1 MIQVITIKNPFEN
14 RKKLREL
21 YWTGKELTAYVD
33 TDGMDIFVDG
43 HLVEQPDATIPPDGS
58 QIICTPHIAGKGLKR
73 ILGFAAMIALT
84 VYAGNVGG
92 GLWAKAGSFFAKG
105 AIGATLASGAV
116 MLLGGKLINAVFPQD
131 ISTPKWNDQ
140 ESSRSYGWDLPTP
153 STLAG
158 NCVGETYGECIPAAQ
173 LLEQHVETINN
184 KQYLNLLYCGGYGPV
199 DSIDKIRIDYTDIG
213 NFTGVQLET
222 RLGTN
227 DQKPISFF
235 HTTPLDQSVGLELDV
250 GASLVRTSDSALASS
265 LEVTLEWPAGL
276 YHINDDSNFGN
287 ATTKFRIEYRK
298 SGADTWTLD
307 KEYTE
312 TAATNEALRKSY
324 QINGL
329 EEGRYDVR
337 VTLLSKPSSSR
348 DQAMVQWTLLT
359 SYNNGVYTRPGK
371 VLVAMRI
378 LATNQLSGGVP
389 SVSWRQK
396 RSTVWVYNPNES
408 AYEQQP
414 ANNPIWAAYDI
425 MHQCRYFKNIN
436 TGEMEFVHYGC
447 SHENLD
453 PYYEQWKDAA
463 DYAFEMITNEN
474 GEKEHRYEF
483 DAFLDTAQKR
493 ITAAQKAAAV
503 GHAVIIAH
511 GRNYGIVVDRP
522 GHISQIFG
530 EGRTTVSSVKGS
542 FTSKEDRARAV
553 DVTYNDEHNDFKN
566 TMMTVRSPLYNKDTG
581 VDNTTQLTLFGV
593 KRRSQAYREAMTAL
607 ATSERQLQFIE
618 LQTDIDGIVAEYGD
632 IVGYNHAVS
641 RIGIASGRLVSVAAS
656 KVVLDKSVDL
666 NPTKT
671 YEIYIT
677 LSDDTIVKRS
687 VASVTTA
694 TKTTEL
700 AVTVPFDDAQ
710 MPARFDNYA
719 FGECDKSI
727 KPFRIVS
734 ASRDGDMLVSLKL
747 AEYDE
752 AMYATELDYSKYP
765 VIDYS
770 NSLTIATITSLT
782 AKEQTR
788 TIDQTTVPDVAVA
801 WEISSTGNAPSDYVV
816 QIKSR
821 NSSYEEQVSTKS
833 TAYTFRSVRAGEDY
847 DITVYCIYD
856 AVTTSHETTSLHVAG
871 GAYSENNTSNL
882 IVMLVGK
889 GFNLSWQAATGTT
902 VTAYNVYQGIYGDKL
917 DACKLISEKQK
928 AVACYAPVKDAGQYQ
943 FYVESIDRD
952 GNRFGQVLSG
962 IGAIAMPG
970 RVTDAEAYTIYRR
983 YQDGSTGYDI
993 VVTFALP
1000 STPSAKDVEV
1010 YYKTNHIDMTKI
1022 SGPLPEGVP
1031 ADELGFY
1038 ADWRYAGKGSSRVV
1052 IPAAQLGDIYKL
1064 KLVAEDVNGFTTPD
1078 SDATYLTLK
1087 VEEKQTVPSTPA
1099 GFKKDFSKENGFV
1112 FSWDDVTDSD
1122 VDFYELRYDQNPGAE
1137 YNLIGRVQGTRLTV
1151 RRLKARSATI
1161 YLYAHN
1167 ATKKYS
1173 YPAKLS
1179 YDYPKLN
1186 APGGLTIEKGILSA
1200 NITVPDIPNGADGV
1214 RLYIEQQPIDIGKNT
1229 HYTYSNQAG
1238 IYTVTACYYDI
1249 FGEGY
1254 QTAEHQAVIDPYI
1267 DPKYIE
1273 DESISLKMV
1282 DKEIQSAVADAQQAI
1297 PRLDKVDNDIAN
1309 INNDISVAKTD
1320 LSNDI
1325 ASINNKLN
1333 LSPSDANG
1341 YKSIQELNQKDGQ
1354 LESIIATN
1362 KSTQDGINQE
1372 HASLISQT
1380 DSDIKSVVLNLNNTD
1395 PSKSAY
1401 KSISQ
1406 LSQTADEIK
1415 TTVQT
1420 NKTNSDNAISQVSQ
1434 KADNVKV
1441 TIENNLN
1448 NTDPSKSAYKS
1459 ISQLQVNI
1467 NGLTSTVQN
1476 NKSAT
1481 DTQISQIKQ
1490 NANSLSSTVQTY
1502 HTDANNKISGLS
1514 SKVSQNADSITSVVT
1529 NLSDSEKAKNNY
1541 SAIAQM
1547 QDDIALRVAKD
1558 DVVNQINISKES
1570 ILIDGKKVHITGDT
1584 KFDNNVI
1591 VGGMIAANSI
1601 TADKL
1606 SAETMELTANQGI
1619 KGGGATLDANG
1630 LTVRGNDGSYV
1641 VHGSN
1646 GMEFHDGNG
1655 NEFSMV
1661 GAIVMGTVKDG
1672 QWIKFTK
1679 PWKTVPNVIVTPI
1692 SLQTAI
1698 PGYNSTSLYLDCR
1711 PQNVTTNG
1719 FQAVCRTVLKAGS
1732 GGLVPVNKTVTGHL
1746 ESYSMTIDG
1755 TEITIPEKATTF
1767 TINTTWAITNYG
1779 EDETHHEDDYHAF
1792 LGPAYL
1798 NLKIDVNG
1806 TNKVN
1811 KRIGTAPADDWYY
1824 KKTFSGGHSE
1834 TITVSGGDK
1843 IKIYFVATA
1852 EKGKWQDFNEAD
1864 VSATIGNYS
1873 FNITADSP
1881 LASGNAFF
1889 LCTDQ
1894 HNSPYTISDSQ

>member
-1 MIQVITIKNPFEN
+1 MIQVITVKNPFEN
-14 RKKLREL
+14 RKEIQKL
-21 YWTGKELTAYVD
+21 YWTGKSLTTYVN

-43 HLVEQPDATIPPDGS
+43 HLVDEPDATIPPDGS

-73 ILGFAAMIALT
+73 ILGFVAMIALT

-116 MLLGGKLINAVFPQD
+116 MFLGGKLINSIFPQD
-131 ISTPKWNDQ
+131 ISTPKWQDT
-140 ESSRSYGWDLPTP
+140 ESSQSYGWDLPTP

-158 NCVGETYGECIPAAQ
+158 NCIGETYGECIPAAQ
-173 LLEQHVETINN
+173 LLEQHVETVNN

-222 RLGTN
+222 RFGTN

-235 HTTPLDQSVGLELDV
+235 HTTPLDQAVGLELDV
-250 GASLVRTSDSALASS
+250 GSPLVRTSDSALASS

-287 ATTKFRIEYRK
+287 ATTKFLIEYRK

-312 TAATNEALRKSY
+312 TAATNEAIRKSY

-359 SYNNGVYTRPGK
+359 SYNNGVYARPGK

-378 LATNQLSGGVP
+378 LATNQLSSGVP

-396 RSTVWVYNPNES
+396 RNAVWVYNPNQS

-425 MHQCRYFKNIN
+425 MHQCRQLKNIN

-447 SHENLD
+447 GHENLD
-453 PYYEQWKDAA
+453 AYYEQWKDAA
-463 DYAFEMITNEN
+463 DYAFEMIINEN

-483 DAFLDTAQKR
+483 DAFFDTAQKR

-511 GRNYGIVVDRP
+511 GRNYGVVVDRP

-593 KRRSQAYREAMTAL
+593 KRRSQAYREAVTAL

-641 RIGIASGRLVSVAAS
+641 RIGIASGRLVSAAAS

-666 NPTKT
+666 DPTKT

-770 NSLTIATITSLT
+770 SSPSVAKITSLT
-782 AKEQTR
+782 AREQSR
-788 TIDQTTVPDVAVA
+788 TIDRTTVPDIAVT
-801 WEISSTGNAPSDYVV
+801 WEMSRSGTAPSSYIV

-821 NSSYEEQVSTKS
+821 SSSYEEQASTKL

-871 GAYSENNTSNL
+871 STYSENNATNL

-889 GFNLSWQAATGTT
+889 GFNLSWQVATGSA
-902 VTAYNVYQGIYGDKL
+902 VAAYNVYQGAYGDKL
-917 DACKLISEKQK
+917 EACKRISEKQK
-928 AVACYAPVKDAGQYQ
+928 SVSCYAPVKDAGQYQ
-943 FYVESIDRD
+943 FYVESVDKD
-952 GNRFGQVLSG
+952 GMRYGQVLSG
-962 IGAIAMPG
+962 IGSIAMPG
-970 RVTDAEAYTIYRR
+970 RVKDADAYTIYRQ
-983 YQDGSTGYDI
+983 YQDGVTGYDV

-1022 SGPLPEGVP
+1022 SGPLPEGVA

-1052 IPAAQLGDIYKL
+1052 ISAAQLGDVYKL
-1064 KLVAEDVNGFTTPD
+1064 KLVTEDVNGFTTPD
-1078 SDATYLTLK
+1078 SDATYLALK
-1087 VEEKQTVPSTPA
+1087 VEAKQTVPSTPT
-1099 GFKKDFSKENGFV
+1099 GFKKDFSREKGFI
-1112 FSWDDVTDSD
+1112 FSWNDVTDSD

-1137 YNLIGRVQGTRLTV
+1137 YNLVGLAQGTRLIV
-1151 RRLKARSATI
+1151 ERLKERSATI

-1186 APGGLTIEKGILSA
+1186 APAGITIDKAILSV
-1200 NITVPDIPNGADGV
+1200 NLSVPELIVEADGV
-1214 RLYIEQQPIDIGKNT
+1214 NFYVDGKKIDIGKNT
-1229 HYTYSNQAG
+1229 HYAYANVPG
-1238 IYTVTACYYDI
+1238 IYTVSACYYDV

-1254 QTAEHQAVIDPYI
+1254 MTAEYQAVIDMYI
-1267 DPKYIE
+1267 NPDYIKE
-1273 DESISLKMV
+1273 ETLSLKKM
-1282 DKEIQSAVADAQQAI
+1282 DATIKNAVSDAQTKLPQLEKKAAE
-1297 PRLDKVDNDIAN
+1297 LT
-1309 INNDISVAKTD
+1309 KTD
-1320 LSNDI
+1320 DEI
-1325 ASINNKLN
+1325 RGTVQDTQKN
-1333 LSPSDANG
+1333 LSA
-1341 YKSIQELNQKDGQ
+1341 
-1354 LESIIATN
+1354 
-1362 KSTQDGINQE
+1362 
-1372 HASLISQT
+1372 
-1380 DSDIKSVVLNLNNTD
+1380 
-1395 PSKSAY
+1395 
-1401 KSISQ
+1401 
-1406 LSQTADEIK
+1406 
-1415 TTVQT
+1415 
-1420 NKTNSDNAISQVSQ
+1420 
-1434 KADNVKV
+1434 
-1441 TIENNLN
+1441 
-1448 NTDPSKSAYKS
+1448 
-1459 ISQLQVNI
+1459 
-1467 NGLTSTVQN
+1467 
-1476 NKSAT
+1476 
-1481 DTQISQIKQ
+1481 QI
-1490 NANSLSSTVQTY
+1490 T
-1502 HTDANNKISGLS
+1502 
-1514 SKVSQNADSITSVVT
+1514 QNADKITSIVT
-1529 NLSDSEKAKNNY
+1529 NLGDPAKASVAY

-1547 QDDIALRVAKD
+1547 VDAIQLRVTTDNLKEMG
-1558 DVVNQINISKES
+1558 QSGQLMSYINLTPTTVS
-1570 ILIDGKKVHITGDT
+1570 ILSRLLHITADTLIDG
-1584 KFDNNVI
+1584 NVI
-1591 VGGMIAANSI
+1591 TNGMIKAGAI

-1606 SAETMELTANQGI
+1606 AASIIELTASQGI
-1619 KGGGATLDANG
+1619 KGGGATLDVNG
-1630 LTVRGNDGSYV
+1630 LTVKGNDGSYV

-1655 NEFSMV
+1655 NTFAMV
-1661 GAIVMGTVKDG
+1661 GAMVMGTVKDG

-1679 PWKTVPNVIVTPI
+1679 PWKNVPNIIVTPI

-1698 PGYNSTSLYLDCR
+1698 PGYNSTNLYLDCR
-1711 PQNVTTNG
+1711 AQNITTNG

-1732 GGLVPVNKTVTGHL
+1732 GGNISDGRAIINQNVYSHGTPDGWEYSNYRAYRYDSVSFTVPDDATQC
-1746 ESYSMTIDG
+1746 S
-1755 TEITIPEKATTF
+1755 ITLSGDLSASSDDSVGDSILHIEYFVKKE
-1767 TINTTWAITNYG
+1767 NTTLTSGTLAVLHSGHNHSGDELHTVASTPSITVGIN
-1779 EDETHHEDDYHAF
+1779 A
-1792 LGPAYL
+1792 
-1798 NLKIDVNG
+1798 
-1806 TNKVN
+1806 
-1811 KRIGTAPADDWYY
+1811 
-1824 KKTFSGGHSE
+1824 SG
-1834 TITVSGGDK
+1834 TITVQIYAWFDLGNRGGNKGYFGESIGK
-1843 IKIYFVATA
+1843 ILVKL
-1852 EKGKWQDFNEAD
+1852 D
-1864 VSATIGNYS
+1864 SYS
-1873 FNITADSP
+1873 FNTTADVP

-1894 HNSPYTISDSQ
+1894 HNSPYTISDS

>member
-14 RKKLREL
+14 RKEIREL

-33 TDGMDIFVDG
+33 ADGMDIFVDG

-153 STLAG
+153 LTLAG

-250 GASLVRTSDSALASS
+250 GAPLVRTSDSALASS

-389 SVSWRQK
+389 SVSWQQK

-425 MHQCRYFKNIN
+425 MHQCRRLKNIN
-436 TGEMEFVHYGC
+436 TGEAEFVHYGC

-453 PYYEQWKDAA
+453 AYYDQWKEAA
-463 DYAFEMITNEN
+463 DYAFEMIVNED

-483 DAFLDTAQKR
+483 DAFFDTAQKR

-511 GRNYGIVVDRP
+511 GRNYGIAVDRP

-593 KRRSQAYREAMTAL
+593 KRRSQAYREAATAL
-607 ATSERQLQFIE
+607 ATSERQLQFVE

-632 IVGYNHAVS
+632 IVGYNHTVS
-641 RIGIASGRLVSVAAS
+641 RIGIASGRLASAMES

-666 NPTKT
+666 DPAKT
-671 YEIYIT
+671 YEIYVT

-687 VASVTTA
+687 IASVTTA

-700 AVTVPFDDAQ
+700 TVTVPFDDAQ

-752 AMYATELDYSKYP
+752 TMYATELDYSKYP

-770 NSLTIATITSLT
+770 NSPTIATITSLT

-788 TIDQTTVPDVAVA
+788 TIDRTTVPDVAVA
-801 WEISSTGNAPSDYVV
+801 WEISNTGSAPSDYVV

-821 NSSYEEQVSTKS
+821 NSSYEEQASTKS

-871 GAYSENNTSNL
+871 GTYSENNASNL

-928 AVACYAPVKDAGQYQ
+928 TVACYAPVKDAGQYQ
-943 FYVESIDRD
+943 FYIESIDRD

-962 IGAIAMPG
+962 IGTIAMPG

-993 VVTFALP
+993 VVVFTLP
-1000 STPSAKDVEV
+1000 STPSVKDVEV

-1052 IPAAQLGDIYKL
+1052 IPAAQLGDVYKL

-1099 GFKKDFSKENGFV
+1099 GLKKDFSKENGFV

-1151 RRLKARSATI
+1151 GRLNVRSATI

-1186 APGGLTIEKGILSA
+1186 APAGITIDKAILSV
-1200 NITVPDIPNGADGV
+1200 NLSVPELMVGADGV
-1214 RLYIEQQPIDIGKNT
+1214 IICRWQENRHRQEYALCIRQCTGYLY
-1229 HYTYSNQAG
+1229 
-1238 IYTVTACYYDI
+1238 
-1249 FGEGY
+1249 
-1254 QTAEHQAVIDPYI
+1254 
-1267 DPKYIE
+1267 
-1273 DESISLKMV
+1273 
-1282 DKEIQSAVADAQQAI
+1282 
-1297 PRLDKVDNDIAN
+1297 
-1309 INNDISVAKTD
+1309 
-1320 LSNDI
+1320 
-1325 ASINNKLN
+1325 
-1333 LSPSDANG
+1333 
-1341 YKSIQELNQKDGQ
+1341 
-1354 LESIIATN
+1354 
-1362 KSTQDGINQE
+1362 
-1372 HASLISQT
+1372 
-1380 DSDIKSVVLNLNNTD
+1380 
-1395 PSKSAY
+1395 
-1401 KSISQ
+1401 
-1406 LSQTADEIK
+1406 
-1415 TTVQT
+1415 
-1420 NKTNSDNAISQVSQ
+1420 
-1434 KADNVKV
+1434 
-1441 TIENNLN
+1441 
-1448 NTDPSKSAYKS
+1448 
-1459 ISQLQVNI
+1459 
-1467 NGLTSTVQN
+1467 
-1476 NKSAT
+1476 
-1481 DTQISQIKQ
+1481 
-1490 NANSLSSTVQTY
+1490 
-1502 HTDANNKISGLS
+1502 
-1514 SKVSQNADSITSVVT
+1514 
-1529 NLSDSEKAKNNY
+1529 
-1541 SAIAQM
+1541 
-1547 QDDIALRVAKD
+1547 RV
-1558 DVVNQINISKES
+1558 
-1570 ILIDGKKVHITGDT
+1570 
-1584 KFDNNVI
+1584 
-1591 VGGMIAANSI
+1591 GM
-1601 TADKL
+1601 L
-1606 SAETMELTANQGI
+1606 L
-1619 KGGGATLDANG
+1619 
-1630 LTVRGNDGSYV
+1630 
-1641 VHGSN
+1641 
-1646 GMEFHDGNG
+1646 
-1655 NEFSMV
+1655 
-1661 GAIVMGTVKDG
+1661 
-1672 QWIKFTK
+1672 
-1679 PWKTVPNVIVTPI
+1679 
-1692 SLQTAI
+1692 
-1698 PGYNSTSLYLDCR
+1698 
-1711 PQNVTTNG
+1711 
-1719 FQAVCRTVLKAGS
+1719 
-1732 GGLVPVNKTVTGHL
+1732 
-1746 ESYSMTIDG
+1746 
-1755 TEITIPEKATTF
+1755 
-1767 TINTTWAITNYG
+1767 
-1779 EDETHHEDDYHAF
+1779 
-1792 LGPAYL
+1792 
-1798 NLKIDVNG
+1798 
-1806 TNKVN
+1806 
-1811 KRIGTAPADDWYY
+1811 
-1824 KKTFSGGHSE
+1824 
-1834 TITVSGGDK
+1834 
-1843 IKIYFVATA
+1843 
-1852 EKGKWQDFNEAD
+1852 
-1864 VSATIGNYS
+1864 
-1873 FNITADSP
+1873 
-1881 LASGNAFF
+1881 
-1889 LCTDQ
+1889 
-1894 HNSPYTISDSQ
+1894 